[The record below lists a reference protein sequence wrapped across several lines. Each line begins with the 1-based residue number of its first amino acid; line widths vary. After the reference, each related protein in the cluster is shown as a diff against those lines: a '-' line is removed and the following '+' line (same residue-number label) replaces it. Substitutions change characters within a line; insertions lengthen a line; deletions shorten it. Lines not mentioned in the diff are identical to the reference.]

1 VRPKS
6 APISLP
12 GRRTET
18 DLSLDGK
25 TALITGASRG
35 IGRAIALRLARAGA
49 QVALNYAH
57 DQEGAEATAAEVR
70 EFGPEPLVIR
80 ADVTEA
86 EAVAQ
91 MFERLAEQGEG
102 LHILVNN
109 AGIVKDQ
116 YLTFMSEEQW
126 QAVLD
131 TSLTGAWRCSK
142 YAAKPMIRQRWGRI
156 VNISSVAAL
165 AGDMRRTNYAA
176 AKAGLLGLT
185 RASARELA
193 RYRITVNAVA
203 PGLVE
208 TAMTADMPEVRREM
222 LTDMIP
228 LGRFGQPEEI
238 AEVVTWLCSEAAGY
252 VTGQTLCVDGGL
264 HT

>member
-1 VRPKS
+1 M
-6 APISLP
+6 
-12 GRRTET
+12 
-18 DLSLDGK
+18 
-25 TALITGASRG
+25 ITGASRG

-49 QVALNYAH
+49 EVVLNFAH
-57 DQEGAEATAAEVR
+57 DQAGAEATAAQVR
-70 EFGPEPLVIR
+70 ELGGEPLVIR

-86 EAVAQ
+86 QAVAE
-91 MFERLAEQGEG
+91 MFQQLAEQDKS

-109 AGIVKDQ
+109 AGIVADQ

-126 QAVLD
+126 RAVLD

-142 YAAKPMIRQRWGRI
+142 QTAKLMIRQRWGRI

-165 AGDMRRTNYAA
+165 TGDIRRTNYAA

-185 RASARELA
+185 RASALELA
-193 RYRITVNAVA
+193 RYGITVNAVA

-208 TAMTADMPEVRREM
+208 TAMTADMPAARRDA
-222 LTDMIP
+222 LTAMIP
-228 LGRFGQPEEI
+228 LGRFGQPAEI
-238 AEVVTWLCSEAAGY
+238 AAVVTWLCSEAAGY
-252 VTGQTLCVDGGL
+252 ITGQTLCVDGGL